1 MAELAVW
8 VLTAQLGL
16 RARNLAKLAVMARR
30 AAMAARVVSVE
41 QAALVGG

>member
-16 RARNLAKLAVMARR
+16 RARNLAKLAETASQ
-30 AAMAARVVSVE
+30 AAMVAWAV
-41 QAALVGG
+41 LVD